1 MIHYIENGQIVK
13 EVIKS
18 EKLVIVDFFATWCV
32 PCQMMSEVL
41 KGVEKEYEDVLE
53 IFKVDVDENQETAI
67 RYDVTA
73 MPTLI
78 FFKDGEE
85 VERKVGYIEREEL
98 VSIIEDLK

>member
-1 MIHYIENGQIVK
+1 MIHYIENGQIIN
-13 EVIKS
+13 EVTKS

-41 KGVEKEYEDVLE
+41 RDTEKEYEDVIE
-53 IFKVDVDENQETAI
+53 VFKVDIDENQETAI
-67 RYDVTA
+67 RYGVTS
-73 MPTLI
+73 MPTLV

-85 VERKVGYIEREEL
+85 VERKIGYIEKEEL